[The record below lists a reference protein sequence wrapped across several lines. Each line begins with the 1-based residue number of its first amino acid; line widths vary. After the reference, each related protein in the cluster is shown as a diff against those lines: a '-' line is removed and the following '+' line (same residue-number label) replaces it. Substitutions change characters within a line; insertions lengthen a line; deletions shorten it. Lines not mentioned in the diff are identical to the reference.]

1 MTIEIFPPLYIS
13 TPNMM
18 VTLLIY
24 YMHTES
30 ECSINQNI
38 YFLLDGTRQNYAFCT
53 MGIVIHMLVAA
64 FNPSSS
70 SSGTKTSTMLF
81 PRNGEANVVFNTG
94 NSCDQIEGT
103 LKTLQTQMQTCQ
115 DNQQIDKSSI
125 TYTSLCGSNTVAVA
139 GLDKIRSLIP
149 KPATTDSAVVILTDG
164 KIDDPADTREKA
176 LNDLADSGLRVQ
188 SIIAGGIRNS
198 GATDANLKLY
208 NREDKVNDRVVLAD
222 DAIGLDLEL
231 VREMK
236 DVGLICPKL
245 GIQQ

>member
-1 MTIEIFPPLYIS
+1 MP
-13 TPNMM
+13 
-18 VTLLIY
+18 
-24 YMHTES
+24 TES

-53 MGIVIHMLVAA
+53 MGITIHMLVAA
-64 FNPSSS
+64 FNPGSS
-70 SSGTKTSTMLF
+70 SSGTRLSTVLF
-81 PRNGEANVVFNTG
+81 PRNGISNVVFNTDKT
-94 NSCDQIEGT
+94 CDEIKGT
-103 LKTLQTQMQTCQ
+103 LKSLQTQMQTCQ
-115 DNQQIDKSSI
+115 DNQQTDKSSI

-149 KPATTDSAVVILTDG
+149 NPATTDSAVVILTDG

-188 SIIAGGIRNS
+188 SIIAGGVRNS

-208 NREDKVNDRVVLAD
+208 NRKDTVNDRVVLAD
-222 DAIGLDLEL
+222 DAIGLGLEL
-231 VREMK
+231 VGEMK